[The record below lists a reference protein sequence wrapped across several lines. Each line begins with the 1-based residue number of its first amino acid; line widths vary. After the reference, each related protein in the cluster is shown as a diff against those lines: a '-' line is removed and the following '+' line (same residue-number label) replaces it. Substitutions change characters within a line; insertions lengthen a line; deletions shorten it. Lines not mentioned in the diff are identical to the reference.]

1 MPLQIRRGTRTDLD
15 NLAQPLAPGELVF
28 VTDEQK
34 LYIGTT
40 QPLVYP
46 QGIAVTGYTDEDAQD
61 TVAKLFLG
69 GSAAA
74 QTPVFDNL
82 RHSGIT
88 FAYDDVANRLD
99 AAVDLSA
106 YSGTIAFSQLDS
118 DIIPTTNETYDLGSD
133 SKRFTNLY
141 LIEGFYLGYAQ
152 IQSNGTT
159 INLPAG
165 STVDGSPIAA
175 FPEGGQL
182 KINIVGSDS
191 SVIVDSENNTVTGT
205 FVGDLK
211 GSVFG
216 DGSSRIIDGTDSSI
230 HTTHLSISSNSI
242 ISDNTRVDIG
252 SPDTNNSLYL
262 FSQANGAFL
271 NQYGLTD
278 SIGQVQ
284 PWINFNI
291 SNGTLTE
298 PEPLVADDVLS
309 GMMLFGHD
317 GSNYSRSVTIGA
329 QVDVGATVST
339 GIVPGKFIVVVQ
351 TAVSGESTQLTF
363 NSKGVLAAPVMQVGV
378 YETTPTDTRPTP
390 VKGMIIFNDT
400 SGVFEGYNG
409 AAWVPLG

>member
-1 MPLQIRRGTRTDLD
+1 MPLQIRRGTRDDLD
-15 NLAQPLAPGELVF
+15 NLAQPLAAGELVF

-34 LYIGTT
+34 LYIGTS

-69 GSAAA
+69 SL
-74 QTPVFDNL
+74 TSPSNI
-82 RHSGIT
+82 RHSGIAFT
-88 FAYDDVANRLD
+88 YDDVADRLD
-99 AAVDLSA
+99 AAVNLST
-106 YSGTIAFSQLDS
+106 YSGNITFGEVGS
-118 DIIPTTNETYDLGSD
+118 DIIPTTNEAYDIGSD

-152 IQSNGTT
+152 IQANGTS

-165 STVDGSPIAA
+165 STVDGARIAA
-175 FPEGGQL
+175 FQEGEGAR
-182 KINIVGSDS
+182 INIIGQDS
-191 SVIVDSENNTVTGT
+191 TVIVNSENSTVTGT
-205 FVGDLK
+205 FVGDLT

-216 DGSSRIIDGTDSSI
+216 DGSSRIIDGTNSSL

-242 ISDNTRVDIG
+242 VSDNTRVDIG

-329 QVDVGATVST
+329 QVDAGATVST
-339 GIVPGKFIVVVQ
+339 GVVPGKFIVVVQ
-351 TAVSGESTQLTF
+351 TSVSGESKLLTF
-363 NSKGVLAAPVMQVGV
+363 NSQGSLSAPAMQVGV
-378 YETTPTDTRPTP
+378 WDTSMGDQRPAVKGTITFNETT
-390 VKGMIIFNDT
+390 GF
-400 SGVFEGYNG
+400 FEGYNG
-409 AAWVPLG
+409 TAWVTLG